1 MPTRQV
7 LHRKKRQSPIGDL
20 DTRVTI
26 HRRRQVPPVAGSVD
40 AAFEFTPIEADGE
53 VWAKVETRDGKTVF
67 DGVAN
72 DRRVTHEVT
81 IRALSGVGSESWVL
95 LRDGTRLDVVVAET
109 LDERQEFMRLSCDAR
124 GRDAKPASGR

>member
-7 LHRKKRQSPIGDL
+7 LPRKKRQAPIGDL
-20 DTRVTI
+20 DTRVTV

-40 AAFEFTPIEADGE
+40 AAFAFQAIEGDGE
-53 VWAKVETRDGKTVF
+53 VWAKVETKDGKTVF
-67 DGVAN
+67 DGVSN

-81 IRALSGVGSESWVL
+81 IRTLAGVTSESWVL

-109 LDERQEFMRLSCDAR
+109 LDERGEFTRLSCDAR
-124 GRDAKPASGR
+124 GSSAKLAAGR